1 MTLFWCFGA
10 YVSTHGWF
18 LASCHHPDS
27 VRFCFTRALAHIIGV
42 LMRNTFFSCVL
53 PLRALFE
60 EHHGVHT
67 NRLLVVP
74 TLPFGSAC
82 SNFCLE
88 TKFSKRSYTAD
99 TEVALLRRNMVVDVF
114 STVRTHEK
122 RDRVERLNQQKDSES
137 LESVRYECVQNA
149 VLHVQNG
156 SYVNVM

>member
-1 MTLFWCFGA
+1 
-10 YVSTHGWF
+10 
-18 LASCHHPDS
+18 
-27 VRFCFTRALAHIIGV
+27 
-42 LMRNTFFSCVL
+42 MRNTFFSCDL

-88 TKFSKRSYTAD
+88 TKLSKRSYTAD
-99 TEVALLRRNMVVDVF
+99 TESLEEVALLRRNMVVDVF